1 MKNKLL
7 LLTTLA
13 IAIFMSSCKDEE
25 IEKPVASVNPP
36 AQTIV
41 SGSVTA
47 IQLSSTITGTTFSWT
62 VEQSG
67 VSGATPG
74 TGATIAQTLTS
85 TALTNGTAVY
95 TITPSAN
102 GVVGEAVNVT
112 ITVTPPKITYNAH
125 IKPLITVSCAPC
137 HLAGGYNPAKLDQY
151 TVAKS
156 KINNILDRVKRESN
170 ASGFMPSGGSKLSS
184 DKIALL
190 EKWLDDGLLE
200 N

>member
-13 IAIFMSSCKDEE
+13 IAVFISSCNDEE
-25 IEKPVASVNPP
+25 IEKPVASANPP

-47 IQLSSTITGTTFSWT
+47 IELTSTITGTTFSWT

-74 TGATIAQTLTS
+74 TGNTIAQTLTT
-85 TALTNGTAVY
+85 TALANGTAVY

-102 GVVGEAVNVT
+102 GVVGETVTVT

-137 HLAGGYNPAKLDQY
+137 HLASGYNPVKLDQY

-156 KINNILDRVKRESN
+156 KINNILDRVKREPT
-170 ASGFMPSGGSKLSS
+170 AAGFMPNGGTKLSA

-190 EKWLDDGLLE
+190 EKWFDDGLLE